1 MTAAA
6 AVHRAIVV
14 HAHGGPEVMRLE
26 PSDPGEPEPGQV
38 RVRVAAGGVNF
49 IDVYFRTGFYPR
61 PCPFVAGMEGA
72 GTIERVGP
80 GVSGFA
86 PGDRVAWAS
95 VPGSYSE
102 VVNAAP
108 EMLVHVPD
116 GVSDEQAAASMLQG
130 MTAHYLTHGTRTT
143 RPGDTALVHAAAGGV
158 GLLLVQM
165 LKSAGAC
172 VLATCSTE
180 EKAALARGAGADE
193 VVCYTREDFVPAAHR
208 FGGGAGVDVVYDS
221 VGQTTF
227 EGSLRSLHPR
237 GLLVS
242 FGQASGP
249 IPPFEIRRLTDLG
262 SLFVTRP
269 SLTHYIAT
277 RDEFEMRAAAVFTAI
292 ASGALHVRIGARFPL
307 GEAAK
312 AHRALEGRATTGKVL
327 LIP

>member
-1 MTAAA
+1 MTEAAT
-6 AVHRAIVV
+6 VHRAIVV
-14 HAHGGPEVMRLE
+14 HEHGGPEVMRLE

-38 RVRVAAGGVNF
+38 RVRVAAAGVNF

-86 PGDRVAWAS
+86 PGDRVAWTS
-95 VPGSYSE
+95 VPGSYAE

-108 EMLVHVPD
+108 EMLLHVPD

-130 MTAHYLTHGTRTT
+130 MTAHYLAHGTRTT

-165 LKSAGAC
+165 LKGAGAR

-193 VVCYTREDFVPAAHR
+193 VVCYTKEDFVPAAHR
-208 FGGGAGVDVVYDS
+208 FGGGAGVDVVYDA
-221 VGQTTF
+221 VGQSTF

-237 GLLVS
+237 GMLVS

-277 RDEFEMRAAAVFTAI
+277 RDEFEMRAGAVFTAI
-292 ASGALHVRIGARFPL
+292 ASGALHVRIGSRFPL
-307 GEAAK
+307 GEAAA